1 MTASLL
7 ISLLTRKA
15 ITFFLKNGI
24 TSLKRRK
31 EKDNYTVKELSYLKR
46 KYFLLRFSLL
56 RLTFLLAQH

>member
-1 MTASLL
+1 MTSSLL

-31 EKDNYTVKELSYLKR
+31 EKDNYTMKELSYLHK
-46 KYFLLRFSLL
+46 
-56 RLTFLLAQH
+56 